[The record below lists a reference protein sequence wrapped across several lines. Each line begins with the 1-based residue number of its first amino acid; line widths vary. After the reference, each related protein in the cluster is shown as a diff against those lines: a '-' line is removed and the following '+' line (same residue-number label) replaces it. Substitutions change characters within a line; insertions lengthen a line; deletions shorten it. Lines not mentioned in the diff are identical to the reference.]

1 MAGRQANQAVTPVF
15 LSAYCGSG
23 LVIQV
28 FARRQPTSSRW
39 SASRMVSRLTR
50 SAVIPCSA
58 QTSAARA
65 SVQVERALPNWRG
78 LWCKS
83 AFSRWLRSASKS
95 LAAVCGRRDCRA
107 TTANPRVSNAR
118 RTLCTACGLQPTA
131 WAMTVVVSPRAEA
144 KSMWQRRTVNP
155 SDDRRP
161 ACKAWRSGPLNS
173 RTKRGF
179 IPQHMTQARHPNNVR
194 WNCTRP
200 GKEHHQR
207 EPLLLRGEV
216 LGGAEHQLAAPFCV
230 LDRAFRHRPAA
241 ARREGGDLLVAPA
254 AEAQQAGGGSAPK
267 CVHEQRPPRLRRGAG
282 RALHQSRKFFLR
294 QSRRPHMSQ
303 SSGVHGALG
312 IAGDFAASEPE
323 AAHDPECAPGED
335 VRLRTLTG
343 RPCRDVG
350 RIILLDG
357 VHRWA
362 QRSASSTLGGTT
374 LAKTHR
380 AAAPCRLQ
388 RRPSTLPSAVIC
400 RSCSTTSA

>member
-1 MAGRQANQAVTPVF
+1 MPPNPRPHRLADVPGGVVPHQPPHALAVLGQLVGNPGQKLDRDAADWAPLDKAQQHPILVGPQEPVAGQSLGLRIVLRPRFGVQPQRLAPAGHRRLRQAAPPALVGIAHPPVGVASRQADQAVTPVF

-23 LVIQV
+23 LVIHV
-28 FARRQPTSSRW
+28 FARRQPTPSRL

-118 RTLCTACGLQPTA
+118 TTLRTACGLQPTA

-173 RTKRGF
+173 RTKRSF

-194 WNCTRP
+194 WNCTRRTFAWGLWAHALPPTKVPAP
-200 GKEHHQR
+200 GKGTFHSR
-207 EPLLLRGEV
+207 PTPLNK
-216 LGGAEHQLAAPFCV
+216 ATPFE
-230 LDRAFRHRPAA
+230 R
-241 ARREGGDLLVAPA
+241 
-254 AEAQQAGGGSAPK
+254 
-267 CVHEQRPPRLRRGAG
+267 
-282 RALHQSRKFFLR
+282 
-294 QSRRPHMSQ
+294 
-303 SSGVHGALG
+303 
-312 IAGDFAASEPE
+312 
-323 AAHDPECAPGED
+323 
-335 VRLRTLTG
+335 
-343 RPCRDVG
+343 
-350 RIILLDG
+350 
-357 VHRWA
+357 
-362 QRSASSTLGGTT
+362 
-374 LAKTHR
+374 
-380 AAAPCRLQ
+380 
-388 RRPSTLPSAVIC
+388 
-400 RSCSTTSA
+400 